1 MKQGKISFA
10 IAAIAAGQ
18 KSSVVNAEPE
28 LIARSTVGGFT
39 ITAPVSKALNI
50 PVGGNVMFLNNIAG
64 INDAIARKT
73 EDAIAVAEELGVD
86 IDTPEGQDKIREAA
100 TTWYIAKGV
109 KLYKANG
116 QPLMATERIS
126 KKDKEAFIKEHADE
140 ILEGNRAALVER
152 VGDENA
158 SDDELK
164 AAITVDDLKVPEYHA
179 MSGSKTASTGSAK
192 GVGVQLNF
200 TDSSI
205 WTALKAD
212 LGDEASKNVRT
223 YKVDI
228 QNPETVVY
236 NDGHEDVTI
245 PVYPIEFEKDA
256 EPQVRLKKDNA

>member
-1 MKQGKISFA
+1 MKTGKISFA
-10 IAAIAAGQ
+10 IAAVAAGQ

-39 ITAPVSKALNI
+39 ITSPVSKALNI

-64 INDAIARKT
+64 INDAIARRT
-73 EDAIAVAEELGVD
+73 EDALGVAEQLGVD
-86 IDTPEGQDKIREAA
+86 LETPEGQDAVREAA

-109 KLYKANG
+109 ALYKSNG

-126 KKDKEAFIKEHADE
+126 KKDKEAYIKEHADE
-140 ILEGNRAALVER
+140 ILADNREALIER

-164 AAITVDDLKVPEYHA
+164 AAISVDDVVVPEYHA
-179 MSGSKTASTGSAK
+179 LSGSKTASTGSAK

-205 WTALKAD
+205 WAALKAD
-212 LGDEASKNVRT
+212 LGDKASKNVRT
-223 YKVDI
+223 FKVDLK
-228 QNPETVVY
+228 NPETVSY
-236 NDGHEDVTI
+236 NNGHENVEI
-245 PVYPIEFEKDA
+245 PVYPIEFEKDG
-256 EPQVRLKKDNA
+256 EPQVRGKKEAE